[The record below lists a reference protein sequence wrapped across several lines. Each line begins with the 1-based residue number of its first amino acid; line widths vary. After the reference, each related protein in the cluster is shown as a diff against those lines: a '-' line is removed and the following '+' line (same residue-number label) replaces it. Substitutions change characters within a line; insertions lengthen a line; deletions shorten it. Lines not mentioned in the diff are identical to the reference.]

1 VPTKPAIVLR
11 RDRSPPSDALA
22 RAAMTEAKFD
32 PKAYVATLP
41 HRPGVYRMYAADGEL
56 IYIGKAA
63 RLRDRVGSYFN
74 KGLLAPKV
82 AAMVSRV
89 ARIEVTVSSTEP
101 EALLLESNLIKA
113 HRPRYNIVLR
123 DDKSFPYILCQPG
136 HDFPRLV
143 FYRGPRQPGSR
154 QFGPFPS
161 AYIVRDVLQHL
172 QKVFKI
178 RNCRDSFFANRSRP
192 CLQHQIGRCSAPCV
206 GLIEPPAYA
215 RDLEAA
221 IGVLE
226 GRNAQVIAALQER
239 MEAAALA
246 LQFEDAARLRDQLR
260 ELQEIRA
267 QQLANAQRRT
277 DTDVI
282 AIVGEPG
289 QYAICVLPV
298 REGQNLGTATHFPG
312 RALSEPGET
321 LSDFLLLYYSHEPA
335 PPEILINAAMVDHDA
350 VAEALQRAAGRS
362 LQLRVPQRGLGERWM
377 EQAVENANNALR
389 MRKLKADLALEG
401 LQVLARVLDLP
412 EPPTRVECF
421 DVSHTAGEGTVASC
435 VVFTPEGARKADYR
449 RYNIEGVAAGDDYA
463 AMHQALKRHG
473 AHLVSGD
480 RPQPDLVL
488 IDGGAGQVDAAV
500 AALAEAG
507 CEGLAVVG
515 VAKGADRR
523 PGQERLFLPGNPIAV
538 TLAPDSAALHFI
550 QRVRDEA
557 HRFAITGHR
566 RRRARRYKES
576 ILETVPGLG
585 PARRRALL
593 THFGGLQGVLKA
605 GIADLE
611 KVSGVGEAMARSL
624 YDHLHPGA

>member
-1 VPTKPAIVLR
+1 M
-11 RDRSPPSDALA
+11 SD
-22 RAAMTEAKFD
+22 TSFD

-41 HRPGVYRMYAADGEL
+41 HRPGVYRMYAADGEI
-56 IYIGKAA
+56 IYVGKAA

-74 KGLLAPKV
+74 KGHVSPKV
-82 AAMVSRV
+82 ATMVKRI
-89 ARIEVTVSSTEP
+89 ARIEVTVTNTEP

-113 HRPRYNIVLR
+113 HRPRYNIALR

-143 FYRGPRQPGSR
+143 FYRGPKQPGSR

-161 AYIVRDVLQHL
+161 AYIVRDVLLHL
-172 QKVFKI
+172 QKAFKI

-206 GLIEPPAYA
+206 GLIEKNAYA
-215 RDLEAA
+215 RDLAGA

-226 GRNAQVIAALQER
+226 GRNAEVIAEWQRR
-239 MEAAALA
+239 MEAAAA
-246 LQFEDAARLRDQLR
+246 ELQFEEAARLRDQLR

-267 QQLANAQRRT
+267 QQLANAARRA
-277 DTDVI
+277 DIDVI

-298 REGQNLGTATHFPG
+298 REGQNLGTASHFPG
-312 RALSEPGET
+312 SALSEPGET
-321 LSDFLLLYYSHEPA
+321 LSDFLLLYYNHEAA
-335 PPEILINAAMVDHDA
+335 PPQILINIELADHAA
-350 VAEALQRAAGRS
+350 VAEALERAAGRS
-362 LQLRVPQRGLGERWM
+362 LQLRVPQRGIGEKWM
-377 EQAVENANNALR
+377 EQALENANNALR
-389 MRKLKADLALEG
+389 MRRLKADVAAEG
-401 LQVLARVLDLP
+401 LQVLARALDLP
-412 EPPTRVECF
+412 EAPTRVECF
-421 DVSHTAGEGTVASC
+421 DISHTAGEGTVASC
-435 VVFTPEGARKADYR
+435 VVFTPEGARKSEYR
-449 RYNIEGVAAGDDYA
+449 RYNIEGVAPGDDYG
-463 AMHQALKRHG
+463 AMHQALRRHG
-473 AHLVSGD
+473 AHLANGE
-480 RPQPDLVL
+480 RARPDLLL

-500 AALAEAG
+500 SALAEAG
-507 CEGLAVVG
+507 CDGLAVVG

-523 PGQERLFLPGNPIAV
+523 PGQERLFLPSQPV
-538 TLAPDSAALHFI
+538 PVVLAADSAALHFI

-593 THFGGLQGVLKA
+593 THFGGLQGVMRA
-605 GIADLE
+605 GVADLE
-611 KVSGVGEAMARSL
+611 KVAGVGTAMARSL

>member
-1 VPTKPAIVLR
+1 
-11 RDRSPPSDALA
+11 
-22 RAAMTEAKFD
+22 MTETSFD

-56 IYIGKAA
+56 IYVGKAA

-74 KGLLAPKV
+74 KGQVSPRV
-82 AAMVSRV
+82 AAMVKRI
-89 ARIEVTVSSTEP
+89 ARIEITVASTEP

-123 DDKSFPYILCQPG
+123 DDKSFPYIICQPG

-143 FYRGPRQPGSR
+143 FYRGPKQPGSR

-206 GLIEPPAYA
+206 GLIDAQAYA
-215 RDLEAA
+215 RDLQGA

-226 GRNAQVIAALQER
+226 GRNEEVIAEWQRR
-239 MEAAALA
+239 MQAAADA
-246 LQFEDAARLRDQLR
+246 LQFEEAARLRDQLR

-267 QQLANAQRRT
+267 QQIANATRRT

-282 AIVGEPG
+282 ALVGEPG

-298 REGQNLGTATHFPG
+298 REGQNLGTASHFPG
-312 RALSEPGET
+312 SALSEPAET
-321 LSDFLLLYYSHEPA
+321 MADFLLQYYSHESA
-335 PPEILINAAMVDHDA
+335 PPEILINVELADHDA
-350 VAEALQRAAGRS
+350 VAEVLERAAARS

-377 EQAVENANNALR
+377 EQALENANNALR
-389 MRKLKADLALEG
+389 MRRLKADLAIEG

-435 VVFTPEGARKADYR
+435 VVFTPEGPRKSDYR
-449 RYNIEGVAAGDDYA
+449 RYNIEGVAAGDDYG

-473 AHLVSGD
+473 AHIAKGE
-480 RPQPDLVL
+480 RPAPDLLL
-488 IDGGAGQVDAAV
+488 IDGGPGQVDAAV
-500 AALAEAG
+500 SALAEAG

-523 PGQERLFLPGNPIAV
+523 PGQERLFLPAQPIPV
-538 TLAPDSAALHFI
+538 MLAADSAALHFI
-550 QRVRDEA
+550 QRVRDDA

-593 THFGGLQGVLKA
+593 THFGGLQGVLRA
-605 GIADLE
+605 GVADLE
-611 KVSGVGEAMARSL
+611 KVVGVGAAMARSL